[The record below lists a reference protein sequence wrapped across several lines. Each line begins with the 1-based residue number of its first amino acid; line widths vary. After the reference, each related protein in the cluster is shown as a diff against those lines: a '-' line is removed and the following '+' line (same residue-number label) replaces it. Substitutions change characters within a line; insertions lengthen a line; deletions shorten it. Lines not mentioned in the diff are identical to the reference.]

1 MANQILSMNK
11 LHLVL
16 RLLIAGKSQRH
27 ISRTAEISRN
37 TVEKYAH
44 FFNAHPLSL
53 LELYNL
59 ADCDLQLIVK
69 PKYRIKSSLEVLY
82 DGFVSSIK
90 ELKKVGVTKQYLWN
104 IYKKKHPDGV
114 GYSQYCEHLTKYLKN
129 QQLSYIFDH
138 KAGDKLMIDF
148 AGKKLYLTDYETG
161 EQLPVEFFV
170 GILPCSG
177 LSFGMACMSQQS
189 PDFLGCLGACITAI
203 GGVPE
208 AIVTDNLKPAV
219 NKASKYD
226 PELNP
231 SMADFAEHYDTVILP
246 TRAYKPKDKA
256 LVEGAVKI
264 LYTRVYAPL
273 ADKVFHSLHDLNQ
286 AIADL
291 VAQHN
296 MMPYQKKIGSRL
308 QQFDTLE
315 KGKLKTLPK
324 EPFELR
330 KYQQA
335 KVHPNCHVVL
345 SEDKHHYSI
354 PYEYVGKKVVIKYT
368 NERVEIYWNYK
379 QIAIHERFKANFK
392 YTTNPRSH
400 LHPNHRYYYNW
411 SEDFFKKESFKIGEN
426 TRLLIGQIFGQ
437 FKHPEQAYKLC
448 QGVLQL
454 AKKHG
459 NQHIEEAAEICLKYD
474 FISYRKLEYLLTL
487 ELKDLKDLPE
497 QQPTIQHENL
507 RGQSYY
513 K

>member
-16 RLLIAGKSQRH
+16 RLLIEGKSRRQ
-27 ISRTAEISRN
+27 ISRSAEISR
-37 TVEKYAH
+37 TSVDKYANI
-44 FFNAHPLSL
+44 FNAHPLSL
-53 LELYNL
+53 SELYKLEN
-59 ADCDLQLIVK
+59 CDLQLIVK
-69 PKYRIKSSLEVLY
+69 PEYQSKSSLEVLY
-82 DGFVSSIK
+82 DVFPSAVK
-90 ELKKVGVTKQYLWN
+90 ELKKVGVTKQFLWN
-104 IYKKKHPDGV
+104 IYKTKHPDGV
-114 GYSQYCEHLTKYLKN
+114 GYSQYCDHLNKYLKN
-129 QQLSYIFDH
+129 QELSYVFDH

-161 EQLPVEFFV
+161 EQVPVEFFV

-177 LSFGMACMSQQS
+177 LTFAMACMSQQS
-189 PDFLGCLGACITAI
+189 PDFLGCLGACIAAI

-231 SMADFAEHYDTVILP
+231 SMADFAEHYNTVILP

-273 ADKVFHSLHDLNQ
+273 HDKIFHSLHDLNK
-286 AIADL
+286 AITDL
-291 VAQHN
+291 VTEHN
-296 MMPYQKKIGSRL
+296 KLPYQKKIGSRI

-315 KGKLKTLPK
+315 KEKLKALPK

-345 SEDKHHYSI
+345 SEDKHNYSV
-354 PYEYVGKKVVIKYT
+354 PYEYVGKKIDIKYT
-368 NERVEIYWNYK
+368 NERIEIYYNYK
-379 QIAIHERFKANFK
+379 QIAIHERLKVNFK
-392 YTTNPRSH
+392 YTTNPSH
-400 LHPNHRYYYNW
+400 LHPNHRYYSNW
-411 SEDFFKKESFKIGEN
+411 SEEFFKKEGFKIGEN
-426 TRLLIGQIFGQ
+426 THLLIGQIFGQ

-454 AKKHG
+454 AKKYSKE
-459 NQHIEEAAEICLKYD
+459 HIEEAAEICLKYD
-474 FISYRKLEYLLTL
+474 FISYSKLEYLLKL
-487 ELKDLKDLPE
+487 DLKDLKDLPE
-497 QQPTIQHENL
+497 QQPTVEHENL
-507 RGQSYY
+507 RGKTYY
-513 K
+513 Q

>member
-16 RLLIAGKSQRH
+16 RLLIEGKSRRQ
-27 ISRTAEISRN
+27 ISRSAEISR
-37 TVEKYAH
+37 TSVDKYANI
-44 FFNAHPLSL
+44 FNAHPLSL
-53 LELYNL
+53 SELYKLEN
-59 ADCDLQLIVK
+59 CDLQLIVK
-69 PKYRIKSSLEVLY
+69 PEYQSKSSLEVLY
-82 DGFVSSIK
+82 DVFPSAVK
-90 ELKKVGVTKQYLWN
+90 ELKKVGVTKQFLWN
-104 IYKKKHPDGV
+104 IYKTKHPDGV
-114 GYSQYCEHLTKYLKN
+114 GYSQYCDHLNKYLKN
-129 QQLSYIFDH
+129 QELSYVFDH

-161 EQLPVEFFV
+161 EQVPVEFFV

-177 LSFGMACMSQQS
+177 LTFAMACMSQQS
-189 PDFLGCLGACITAI
+189 PDFLGCLGACIAAI

-231 SMADFAEHYDTVILP
+231 SMADFAEHYNTVILP

-273 ADKVFHSLHDLNQ
+273 HDKIFHSLHDLNK
-286 AIADL
+286 AITDL
-291 VAQHN
+291 VTEHN
-296 MMPYQKKIGSRL
+296 KLPYQKKIGSRI

-315 KGKLKTLPK
+315 KEKLKALPK

-345 SEDKHHYSI
+345 SEDKHNYSV
-354 PYEYVGKKVVIKYT
+354 PYEYVGKKIDIKYT
-368 NERVEIYWNYK
+368 NERIEIYYNYK
-379 QIAIHERFKANFK
+379 QIAIHERLKVNFK
-392 YTTNPRSH
+392 YTTNPSH
-400 LHPNHRYYYNW
+400 LHPNHRYYSNW
-411 SEDFFKKESFKIGEN
+411 SEEFFKKEGFKIGEN
-426 TRLLIGQIFGQ
+426 THLLIGQIFGQ

-454 AKKHG
+454 AKKYSKE
-459 NQHIEEAAEICLKYD
+459 HIEEAAEICLKYD
-474 FISYRKLEYLLTL
+474 FISYSKLEYLLKL
-487 ELKDLKDLPE
+487 DLKDLKDLPE
-497 QQPTIQHENL
+497 QQPTIEHENL
-507 RGQSYY
+507 RGKTYY
-513 K
+513 Q

>member
-16 RLLIAGKSQRH
+16 RLLIEGKSRRH
-27 ISRTAEISRN
+27 ISRSAEISR
-37 TVEKYAH
+37 TSVDKYANI
-44 FFNAHPLSL
+44 FNAHPLSL
-53 LELYNL
+53 SELFKLENY
-59 ADCDLQLIVK
+59 DLQLIVK
-69 PKYRIKSSLEVLY
+69 PEYQSKSSLEVLY
-82 DGFVSSIK
+82 DVFPSAVK
-90 ELKKVGVTKQYLWN
+90 ELKKVGVTKQFLWN
-104 IYKKKHPDGV
+104 IYKTKHPDGV
-114 GYSQYCEHLTKYLKN
+114 GYSQYCDHLNKYLKN
-129 QQLSYIFDH
+129 QELSYIFDH

-161 EQLPVEFFV
+161 EQIPVEFFV

-177 LSFGMACMSQQS
+177 LTFAMACMSQQS
-189 PDFLGCLGACITAI
+189 PDFLGCLGACIDAI

-231 SMADFAEHYDTVILP
+231 SMADFADHYNTVILP

-273 ADKVFHSLHDLNQ
+273 HDKVFHSLHELNK
-286 AIADL
+286 AIAEL
-291 VAQHN
+291 VAEHN
-296 MMPYQKKIGSRL
+296 KLPYQKKIGSRI

-315 KGKLKTLPK
+315 KEKLHALPK
-324 EPFELR
+324 ETFELR

-345 SEDKHHYSI
+345 SQDKHHYSV
-354 PYEYVGKKVVIKYT
+354 PYEYVGKKIDIKYT
-368 NERVEIYWNYK
+368 NERVEIYYNYK
-379 QIAIHERFKANFK
+379 QIAIHERLKANFK
-392 YTTNPRSH
+392 YTTNPSH
-400 LHPNHRYYYNW
+400 LHPNHRYYSNW
-411 SEDFFKKESFKIGEN
+411 SEEFFKKEGFRIGEN
-426 TRLLIGQIFGQ
+426 THLLIGQIFGQ

-454 AKKHG
+454 AKKYSKE
-459 NQHIEEAAEICLKYD
+459 HIEEAAEICLKYD
-474 FISYRKLEYLLTL
+474 FISYSKLEYLLKL
-487 ELKDLKDLPE
+487 DLKDLKDLPE
-497 QQPTIQHENL
+497 QQPSIEHENL
-507 RGQSYY
+507 RGKTYY
-513 K
+513 Q

>member
-16 RLLIAGKSQRH
+16 RLLMEGKSRRH
-27 ISRTAEISRN
+27 ISRSAEISR
-37 TVEKYAH
+37 TSVDKYANI
-44 FFNAHPLSL
+44 FNAHPLSL
-53 LELYNL
+53 SELYKL
-59 ADCDLQLIVK
+59 EDFDLQLIVK
-69 PKYRIKSSLEVLY
+69 PEYQSKSSLEVLY
-82 DGFVSSIK
+82 DVFPSAVK
-90 ELKKVGVTKQYLWN
+90 ELKKVGVTKQFLWN
-104 IYKKKHPDGV
+104 IYKTKHPDGV
-114 GYSQYCEHLTKYLKN
+114 GYSQYCDHLNKYLKS
-129 QQLSYIFDH
+129 QEISYVFDH

-161 EQLPVEFFV
+161 EQIPVEFFV

-177 LSFGMACMSQQS
+177 LTFAMACMSQQS
-189 PDFLGCLGACITAI
+189 PDFLGCLGACIDAI

-231 SMADFAEHYDTVILP
+231 SMADFADHYNTVILP

-273 ADKVFHSLHDLNQ
+273 HDKVFHSLHELNK
-286 AIADL
+286 AIAEL
-291 VAQHN
+291 VAEHN
-296 MMPYQKKIGSRL
+296 KLPYQKKIGSRI

-315 KGKLKTLPK
+315 KEKLHALPK
-324 EPFELR
+324 ETFELR

-345 SEDKHHYSI
+345 SQDKHHYSV
-354 PYEYVGKKVVIKYT
+354 PYEYVGKKIDIKYT
-368 NERVEIYWNYK
+368 NERVEIYYNYK
-379 QIAIHERFKANFK
+379 QIAIHERLKANFK
-392 YTTNPRSH
+392 YTTNPSH
-400 LHPNHRYYYNW
+400 LHPSHRYYSNW
-411 SEDFFKKESFKIGEN
+411 SEEFFQKEGFKIGEN
-426 TRLLIGQIFGQ
+426 THLLIGQIFGQ

-454 AKKHG
+454 AKKYSKE
-459 NQHIEEAAEICLKYD
+459 HIEEAAEICLKYD
-474 FISYRKLEYLLTL
+474 FISYSKLEYLLKL
-487 ELKDLKDLPE
+487 DLKDLKDLPE
-497 QQPTIQHENL
+497 QQPTIEHENL
-507 RGQSYY
+507 RGKTYY
-513 K
+513 Q

>member
-16 RLLIAGKSQRH
+16 RLLIEGKSRRQ
-27 ISRTAEISRN
+27 ISRSAEISR
-37 TVEKYAH
+37 TSVDKYANI
-44 FFNAHPLSL
+44 FNAHPLSL
-53 LELYNL
+53 SELYKLEN
-59 ADCDLQLIVK
+59 CDLQLIVK
-69 PKYRIKSSLEVLY
+69 PEYQSKSSLEVLY
-82 DGFVSSIK
+82 DVFPSAVK
-90 ELKKVGVTKQYLWN
+90 ELKKVGVTKQFLWN
-104 IYKKKHPDGV
+104 IYKTKHPDGV
-114 GYSQYCEHLTKYLKN
+114 GYSQYCDHLNKYLKS
-129 QQLSYIFDH
+129 QEISYVFDH

-161 EQLPVEFFV
+161 EQIPVEFFV

-177 LSFGMACMSQQS
+177 LTFAMACMSQQS
-189 PDFLGCLGACITAI
+189 PDFLGCLGACIDAI

-231 SMADFAEHYDTVILP
+231 SMADFADHYNTVILP

-273 ADKVFHSLHDLNQ
+273 HDKVFHSLHELNK
-286 AIADL
+286 AIAEL
-291 VAQHN
+291 VAEHN
-296 MMPYQKKIGSRL
+296 KLPYQKKIGSRI

-315 KGKLKTLPK
+315 KEKLHALPK
-324 EPFELR
+324 ETFELR

-345 SEDKHHYSI
+345 SQDKHHYSV
-354 PYEYVGKKVVIKYT
+354 PYEYVGKKIDIKYT
-368 NERVEIYWNYK
+368 NERVEIYYNYK
-379 QIAIHERFKANFK
+379 QIAIHERLKANFK
-392 YTTNPRSH
+392 YTTNPSH
-400 LHPNHRYYYNW
+400 LHPNHRYYSNW
-411 SEDFFKKESFKIGEN
+411 SEEFFKKEGFKIGEN
-426 TRLLIGQIFGQ
+426 THLLIGQIFGQ

-454 AKKHG
+454 AKKYSKE
-459 NQHIEEAAEICLKYD
+459 HIEEAAEICLKYD
-474 FISYRKLEYLLTL
+474 FISYSKLEYLLKL
-487 ELKDLKDLPE
+487 DLKDLKDLPE
-497 QQPTIQHENL
+497 EQPTIEHENL
-507 RGQSYY
+507 RGKTYY
-513 K
+513 Q